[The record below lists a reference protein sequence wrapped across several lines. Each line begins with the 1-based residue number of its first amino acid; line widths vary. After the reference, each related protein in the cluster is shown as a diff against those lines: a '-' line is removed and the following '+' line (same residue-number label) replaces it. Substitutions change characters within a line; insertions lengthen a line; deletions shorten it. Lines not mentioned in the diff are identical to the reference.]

1 MGKLIINNEEKRRKK
16 SKNKSTSCKKNCETH
31 HRNEGHTW
39 VRVSLKGGD
48 VWPEP
53 PNKTNYIEDPVLPTC
68 EWRLIL
74 YQLESKHKMESHP
87 VHVEKVT
94 QCAMR
99 MRRRLSS
106 LEIAGTS
113 DIHRRKWRG

>member
-68 EWRLIL
+68 ECRLIL

-99 MRRRLSS
+99 RR
-106 LEIAGTS
+106 G
-113 DIHRRKWRG
+113 DGVVWK

>member
-68 EWRLIL
+68 ECRLIL

-87 VHVEKVT
+87 VHVEKV
-94 QCAMR
+94 A
-99 MRRRLSS
+99 MRRRLGS
-106 LEIAGTS
+106 LEIAGRSAIQRT
-113 DIHRRKWRG
+113 RWRG